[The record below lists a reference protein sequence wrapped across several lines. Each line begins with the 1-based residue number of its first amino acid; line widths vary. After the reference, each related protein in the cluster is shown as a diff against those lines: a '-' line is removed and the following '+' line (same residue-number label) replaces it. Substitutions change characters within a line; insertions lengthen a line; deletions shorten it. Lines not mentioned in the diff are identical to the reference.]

1 MPASRESLEERY
13 KRMDLIEED
22 LHRKGYL
29 ALAGVDEAGRGPLA
43 GPVVAAACI
52 LDPAKPILGLNDS
65 KKLSE
70 KRREALFEQIR
81 EEALAYKIKAIPP
94 ARIDRINI
102 LEATKEAM
110 TLALQELEVKPD
122 FILLDAITLKDF
134 PPEIQMALVKG
145 DARSNTIAAASILAK
160 VSRDRYM
167 KEMDEQ
173 YPGYG
178 FSKHKGYGTK
188 AHYEALDTLGPSPIH
203 RKSFLRKWA
212 EERKL
217 R

>member
-1 MPASRESLEERY
+1 MTASRESLEERY

-81 EEALAYKIKAIPP
+81 EEALAYKIKAIAP

-173 YPGYG
+173 YPCYG

-188 AHYEALDTLGPSPIH
+188 AHYEALNTLGPSPIH

>member
-1 MPASRESLEERY
+1 MTASRESLEERY

-70 KRREALFEQIR
+70 KRREALFDQIR
-81 EEALAYKIKAIPP
+81 EEALAYKIKAIAP

-110 TLALQELEVKPD
+110 TLAIQELEVKPD

-188 AHYEALDTLGPSPIH
+188 AHYEALDTHGPSPIH